1 MWSWK
6 LSNHNCWNVTPNFI
20 KYEYLQSWE
29 ISRNTFL
36 LDIGLA
42 RSDLRQSSWLKVKF
56 KEDFLNIFHFIIP
69 FLKASFKRWITNNVK
84 VITNIFISYLL
95 SYSIVLFY
103 TLLQYFFIYYFLRFE
118 IVVGAILGKKLG
130 SLIKKQSIDS
140 CLQEKQEQQATCTFL
155 WLVKLILWIR
165 SLFLHLV

>member
-1 MWSWK
+1 MWSLK
-6 LSNHNCWNVTPNFI
+6 LSNHNSWNVTPNFI
-20 KYEYLQSWE
+20 KYEYLQSWK

-36 LDIGLA
+36 LDVGVA

-69 FLKASFKRWITNNVK
+69 FLKASFRRWITNNVK

-95 SYSIVLFY
+95 SYSIALFY
-103 TLLQYFFIYYFLRFE
+103 TLLQRFFIYYFLCFE
-118 IVVGAILGKKLG
+118 IMVGAILGKKLG
-130 SLIKKQSIDS
+130 SLMKKQSDDS

-155 WLVKLILWIR
+155 WPVKLILWIR
-165 SLFLHLV
+165 NLFLHLL

>member
-36 LDIGLA
+36 LDVGLA

-118 IVVGAILGKKLG
+118 IMVGAILGKKLG
-130 SLIKKQSIDS
+130 SLMKNKVLTHVFRKNKSSRQH
-140 CLQEKQEQQATCTFL
+140 A
-155 WLVKLILWIR
+155 
-165 SLFLHLV
+165 LFCGLLNWYYEYAICFST